1 MHYIFIYFIPH
12 IVADLILTNCMN
24 ISIAISRSPPNAT
37 RDHLRNP
44 TSPASH
50 AVPCL
55 IAELNNMLSWVS
67 GLLSIIE
74 NE

>member
-12 IVADLILTNCMN
+12 HIDSHQLHEHKYSYFMSPAQRD
-24 ISIAISRSPPNAT
+24 SRPPQK
-37 RDHLRNP
+37 P